1 MQADR
6 LLRAKASHIQ
16 RPVAGGGAG
25 GGGGSCASTSIY
37 SSHEHLLAPSLIQVP
52 G

>member
-25 GGGGSCASTSIY
+25 GGEVVVQALPFIPRMNTCW
-37 SSHEHLLAPSLIQVP
+37 HRL
-52 G
+52 

>member
-25 GGGGSCASTSIY
+25 GGVVVQALPFIPRMNTCW
-37 SSHEHLLAPSLIQVP
+37 HRL
-52 G
+52 